1 LVYGALYL
9 WLEYQKVLK
18 IDFSDFR
25 ICLDTSIT
33 VVVISRLV
41 YRKGVDLMVGII
53 PRICRALP
61 EVDFL
66 VGGDG
71 NKLLNVQEMVEREH
85 LQDRVELMGSVPH
98 ERVRDVLVQGHIF
111 LNCSLTESFCIAILE
126 AASAGLLVVSTNV
139 GGVPE
144 VLPPEMVLLANP
156 QVDALVEAVTQA
168 VVRQKDPTTATDPF
182 EAHRRVERMYSWH
195 QVATQTAHVYD
206 RVVKLDRRTFLER
219 LECYQSIGS
228 VAGVVACLL
237 AIIVESWIRVVIW
250 LQPKSSIDVVPDLE
264 PFSASRECSKKD
276 KIL

>member
-1 LVYGALYL
+1 
-9 WLEYQKVLK
+9 
-18 IDFSDFR
+18 
-25 ICLDTSIT
+25 
-33 VVVISRLV
+33 VVIVSRLV
-41 YRKGVDLMVGII
+41 YRKGVDFMVGII

-126 AASAGLLVVSTNV
+126 AASCGLLVVSTNV

-195 QVATQTAHVYD
+195 RVATQTAHVYD

-228 VAGVVACLL
+228 LAGVVACLL

-250 LQPKSSIDVVPDLE
+250 LQPKSSIDVVPDLA